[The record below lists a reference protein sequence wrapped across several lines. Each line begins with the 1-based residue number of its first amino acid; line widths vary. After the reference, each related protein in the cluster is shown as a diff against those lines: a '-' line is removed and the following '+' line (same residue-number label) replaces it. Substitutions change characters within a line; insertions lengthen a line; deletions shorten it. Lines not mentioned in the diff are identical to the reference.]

1 MLFRSIKRPGLV
13 KHRASTQASE
23 LTWGISGTS
32 SGFKNKMAAAD
43 RDDVKHW
50 VTYTGKNGPNNFSVN
65 AMRSRNCLSFLI
77 LENDDWFL

>member
-1 MLFRSIKRPGLV
+1 MAKTPSIE
-13 KHRASTQASE
+13 QD
-23 LTWGISGTS
+23 GTIIEALS
-32 SGFKNKMAAAD
+32 NATRGAPAAD

-77 LENDDWFL
+77 LENGDWFL